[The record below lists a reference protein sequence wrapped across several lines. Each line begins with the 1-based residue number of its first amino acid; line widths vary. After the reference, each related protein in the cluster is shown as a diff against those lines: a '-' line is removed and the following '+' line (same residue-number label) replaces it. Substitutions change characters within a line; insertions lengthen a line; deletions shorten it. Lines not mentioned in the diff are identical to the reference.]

1 MDRRQFLGLGAGIAL
16 MSLLGTELRAEQPAA
31 APAAAEPATPVN
43 LGIIGL
49 GAYGRSLLEA
59 AAAVPNAPIK
69 MICDN
74 YAGAFSRAKAL
85 APNAVTA
92 EDYKRVLDSADIEAV
107 IIATPTHLHKQIAL
121 DAVAAGKHVFLE
133 APLANS
139 LEDAKAIA
147 LAGKA
152 SKKVFQVDLDHRTD
166 PMALQVIKFSEI
178 GAFGQW
184 QQFRSQYHKR
194 TSWRRAASSEEREN
208 ALNWRLDRKTS
219 LGLVG
224 EIGMHDIDLFSWYIG
239 KQPVAVTGFG
249 SILAWQDGRDVAD
262 TVQCV
267 IEYPEG
273 VRFVYDASLGNSY
286 EGDYAVFMGTQSAVM
301 MREGRAWMFKEADA
315 QALGWE
321 VYARKET
328 VGSEMGI
335 ALVADATKQLE
346 LGKEP
351 GAIKPIQLT
360 EKDFVVN
367 KVKAFLTAIRTG
379 KAPAAGA
386 LEGYRANV
394 AAIKASEAVNGN
406 TKVTIASDLYQ
417 LA

>member
-1 MDRRQFLGLGAGIAL
+1 MDRRQFIGLGAGFAL
-16 MSLLGTELRAEQPAA
+16 MSLLGTELRAQQPAA
-31 APAAAEPATPVN
+31 APAEPATPVN
-43 LGIIGL
+43 LGVIGL
-49 GAYGRSLLEA
+49 GAYGRALLEA
-59 AAAVPNAPIK
+59 AATLPGAPVK

-74 YAGAFSRAKAL
+74 YAGAFSRAKAS
-85 APNAVTA
+85 APDAVTA
-92 EDYKRVLDSADIEAV
+92 EDYKKVLEASDVDAV

-133 APLANS
+133 GPMAHTI
-139 LEDAKAIA
+139 EDARAIA
-147 LAGKA
+147 LAGKD

-166 PMALQVIKFSEI
+166 PMALQVIKFVEI

-184 QQFRSQYHKR
+184 QQLRSQYHKR
-194 TSWRRAASSEEREN
+194 TSWRRAASSEEREK
-208 ALNWRLDRKTS
+208 ALNWRLDRKVS

-224 EIGMHDIDLFSWYIG
+224 EIGMHDIDLFSWYLG
-239 KQPVAVTGFG
+239 KQPTAVTGFG
-249 SILAWQDGRDVAD
+249 SILAWPDGRDVAD

-267 IEYPEG
+267 VEYPDG

-286 EGDYAVFMGTQSAVM
+286 EGDYAVFMGSQAAVM
-301 MREGRAWMFKEADA
+301 MRDGRAWMFKEADA

-351 GAIKPIQLT
+351 GAVKPVQLT
-360 EKDFVVN
+360 EKDFLVN

-379 KAPAAGA
+379 KPPAAGP

-394 AAIKASEAVNGN
+394 AAIKASEAVYGN
-406 TKVTIASDLYQ
+406 TKVTIAPDLYQ